1 MDEQKKFQSDI
12 MQKHLRDLLKDPPHL
27 LKNFHYEDI
36 LAFLELGEETRFVE
50 GDTIISEDEY
60 VNSAYLVASGK
71 VSIWKEN
78 IQLATLETNSFL
90 GETFLF
96 SKNNRMARVTCEEDC
111 ILLKYERYM
120 ALNYFRKR
128 PEKLFNIFT
137 KNIIEIQQN
146 KISSMNLQLFT
157 LKKRILDD
165 KKW

>member
-1 MDEQKKFQSDI
+1 
-12 MQKHLRDLLKDPPHL
+12 MQKHLRELLKDPPHL
-27 LKNFHYEDI
+27 LKNFHYEDV
-36 LAFLELGEETRFVE
+36 LAFLELGEEIRFVE
-50 GDTIISEDEY
+50 GDVIIKEDEY
-60 VNSAYLVASGK
+60 VNSAYLIAEGK

-78 IQLATLETNSFL
+78 IQLATLEKRNFM

-96 SKNNRMARVTCEEDC
+96 SKNNRLAKVACEEDC

-146 KISSMNLQLFT
+146 KISNMNFQLFT
-157 LKKRILDD
+157 LKKKFLDD

>member
-1 MDEQKKFQSDI
+1 MDDEKNIEQGI
-12 MQKHLRDLLKDPPHL
+12 MQKHLRDLLKDPPNL
-27 LKNFHYEDI
+27 LKNFHYEDV
-36 LAFLELGEETRFVE
+36 LAFLELGEQIRFFK
-50 GDTIISEDEY
+50 GDTIIGDDEY
-60 VNSAYLVASGK
+60 VNSAYLIAEGK
-71 VSIWKEN
+71 VSVWKEN
-78 IQLATLETNSFL
+78 IQLATLDKKEFL

-96 SKNNRMARVTCEEDC
+96 SKNNRMARVACEEDC
-111 ILLKYERYM
+111 ILLKYERYV

-146 KISSMNLQLFT
+146 KISGMNSQLFA

>member
-1 MDEQKKFQSDI
+1 MEDEKKLGSDI
-12 MQKHLRDLLKDPPHL
+12 MQQHLRELLKDPPHL
-27 LKNFHYEDI
+27 LKNFHYEDV
-36 LAFLELGEETRFVE
+36 LAFLELGEQHRFVK
-50 GDTIISEDEY
+50 GDVIISEDEY
-60 VNSAYLVASGK
+60 VNSAYLIADGK

-78 IQLATLETNSFL
+78 IQLATLGKREFL

-96 SKNNRMARVTCEEDC
+96 SKNNRMAKVACDEDC
-111 ILLKYERYM
+111 IMLKYERYM

-146 KISSMNLQLFT
+146 KISSMNFQLYT